1 MKDELRQ
8 LLETCMENG
17 TELDLKAI
25 KFLLEGVQNKISKH
39 RDVYIADLLHMESH
53 IDKDSCE
60 ITIPVNPV
68 LNNNLKIVH
77 GGITAT
83 LLDTVMGSLA
93 NYQLPEG
100 YGAVTNQL
108 NIHYIAPG
116 GGDFLNGK
124 AKIIHRGTKTM
135 VVEGDVFRSDGKKI
149 AHATGT
155 FFVVTK

>member
-8 LLETCMENG
+8 LLETCMEDG
-17 TELDLKAI
+17 SPSDLEAI
-25 KFLLEGVQNKISKH
+25 QYLLEGIQKKINKQ
-39 RDVYIADLLHMESH
+39 REVYIADLLHMESH
-53 IDKDSCE
+53 FSKESCE

-124 AKIIHRGTKTM
+124 AKIIHKGTKTM

-155 FFVVTK
+155 FFVVNK

>member
-8 LLETCMENG
+8 LLETCLENG
-17 TELDLKAI
+17 SESDLQAI
-25 KFLLEGVQNKISKH
+25 KFLLEGVQNKISKK
-39 RDVYIADLLHMESH
+39 RDVYIADLLHMESR
-53 IDKDSCE
+53 IDKDSFE
-60 ITIPVNPV
+60 INIPVNPV

-116 GGDFLNGK
+116 SGEFLNGR
-124 AKIIHRGTKTM
+124 AKIIHRGTKTI
-135 VVEGDVFRSDGKKI
+135 VVEGEAYRSDGKKI

-155 FFVVTK
+155 FFIVNK